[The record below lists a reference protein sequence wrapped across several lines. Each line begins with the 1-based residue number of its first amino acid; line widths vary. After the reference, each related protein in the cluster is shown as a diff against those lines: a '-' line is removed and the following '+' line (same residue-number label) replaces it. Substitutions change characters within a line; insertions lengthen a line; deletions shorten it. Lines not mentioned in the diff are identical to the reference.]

1 MHSTDAVYSCKR
13 SSVVCLYVCLCVSL
27 GLLATTRSRAKTDE
41 PIECRLGG
49 TRPGL
54 GYMGPTNHVLDR
66 GVHIVPREWGTF
78 EGDVCRRS
86 IYTQSDSLW
95 GSTRRCG
102 PLAIITVASGHLL
115 YREVVSW
122 NNTYKVCRLRL
133 TALFAVRDSRGLKEL
148 CIRCGTLHNCTL
160 ALRCIELCT
169 GGDAGCRY
177 HNRSNLLHPTILLT
191 LPCSGLLWPVT
202 YCSRLTVKACS
213 QQVNWT
219 ELQFTNSS
227 VNSRMCRELTEH

>member
-1 MHSTDAVYSCKR
+1 MPAVNIYSKR
-13 SSVVCLYVCLCVSL
+13 LTL
-27 GLLATTRSRAKTDE
+27 GQYAAMRSARHHY
-41 PIECRLGG
+41 C
-49 TRPGL
+49 
-54 GYMGPTNHVLDR
+54 
-66 GVHIVPREWGTF
+66 
-78 EGDVCRRS
+78 
-86 IYTQSDSLW
+86 
-95 GSTRRCG
+95 
-102 PLAIITVASGHLL
+102 GHLL

-122 NNTYKVCRLRL
+122 NNTYTVCRLRL

-148 CIRCGTLHNCTL
+148 CIRWGTLHNCTL

-177 HNRSNLLHPTILLT
+177 HNRSDLLHPTILLT
-191 LPCSGLLWPVT
+191 LPCSGLLWTVT

-213 QQVNWT
+213 QQVNWI